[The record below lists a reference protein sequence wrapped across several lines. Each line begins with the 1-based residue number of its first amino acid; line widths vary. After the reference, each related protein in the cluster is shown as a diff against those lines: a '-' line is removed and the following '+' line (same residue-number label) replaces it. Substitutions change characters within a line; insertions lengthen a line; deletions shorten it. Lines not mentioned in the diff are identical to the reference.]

1 MLGIRLLC
9 GLMLIA
15 PVFGQTQTLQTRWAR
30 TVTPEN
36 VHQEYPRPQM
46 VRDEWVNLNGTWR
59 YAINGKWGEI
69 LVPFPVESKL
79 SGVQKALKP
88 GDTLHYQRSFRAPK
102 GDRLLLHIGACDWK
116 TRIEVN
122 GILVGEHEGG
132 FDPITVDITE
142 ALLPHE
148 VQSLDIFVTD
158 PTDSGTQ
165 PRGKQVLK
173 PGGIFYV
180 PTSGIWQ
187 TVWLEP
193 VAFSYI
199 ERLDIKSD
207 ADTGSL
213 LVTPKIN
220 GAEHLDVLTVR
231 VYDGKKLVA
240 ESGGSID
247 EPVALKIPKPKRWS
261 PESPFLYRLAVTAS
275 TYQGQVIDEVKS
287 YTAFRKFSI
296 ERDKDGVKKF
306 FLNGKPYFLMGTLDQ
321 GFWPDGLYTAPSD
334 EALKYDLEVQKRL
347 GFNFIRK
354 HVKVEPARWYYH
366 CDKLGLLVMQDM
378 PSGDRSI
385 GPNDPDIVR
394 SAESV
399 AIFKKELKAMIDAFR
414 NHPSI
419 FSWVVFN
426 EGWGQF
432 DTVALA
438 EWTRQYDP
446 TRVINAV
453 SGWADR
459 GVGAFKDPHIY
470 PGPGAP
476 TPDPNRALFLGEY
489 GGLGLPIPGHMWQES
504 GWGYQSYKTS
514 AELTDAFCDTMFQ
527 LRLLR
532 ANGLSGAVYTQ
543 TTDVETETNGLMT
556 YDREILKMDE
566 ARITQAIKD
575 VYKPAPK
582 IEVLVQTSEKVAQK
596 WVVTTQNPGADW
608 LKAKAWAGESE
619 KIGGFGTP
627 ETPGSVV
634 RTRWDTPDI
643 WLRRRFS
650 IKESVSDGV
659 YLKVSHDDDIE
670 VYLDG
675 KLIFKAGGW
684 TTSYKLVKLGA
695 IKAGNHELR
704 IHVHQNQGGQYIDA
718 GLVRVL

>member
-1 MLGIRLLC
+1 MLGMRLLC
-9 GLMLIA
+9 GLLLMA
-15 PVFGQTQTLQTRWAR
+15 PVMGQTQTLKTRW
-30 TVTPEN
+30 TDSVTPQN

-46 VRDEWVNLNGTWR
+46 VRDEWVNLNGTWQ

-79 SGVQKALKP
+79 SRVQKTLKP
-88 GDTLHYQRSFRAPK
+88 SDTLHYHRNFRKFEGA
-102 GDRLLLHIGACDWK
+102 RTHLLHIGASDWK

-122 GILVGEHEGG
+122 GQIVGEHEGG
-132 FDPITVDITE
+132 FDPITLDITD
-142 ALLPHE
+142 ALSSERE

-158 PTDSGTQ
+158 PTDSGPQ

-187 TVWLEP
+187 TVWMEP
-193 VAFSYI
+193 VHDTFYI
-199 ERLDIKSD
+199 SDLDIH
-207 ADTGSL
+207 ADPTTG
-213 LVTPKIN
+213 KITVAPTTNN
-220 GAEHLDVLTVR
+220 GEKGYVEVEVLQNGKRLARAEALGKTEVTVR
-231 VYDGKKLVA
+231 NPKL
-240 ESGGSID
+240 
-247 EPVALKIPKPKRWS
+247 WS
-261 PESPFLYRLAVTAS
+261 PESPTLYDLKIKLVGDDGRVF
-275 TYQGQVIDEVKS
+275 DEVKS

-321 GFWPDGLYTAPSD
+321 GFWPDGLFTAPTD

-394 SAESV
+394 TPESA
-399 AIFKKELKAMIDAFR
+399 AIFKKELKAMIDSLK

-432 DTVALA
+432 DTVAMADWTQKYDQTRLA
-438 EWTRQYDP
+438 H
-446 TRVINAV
+446 AV
-453 SGWADR
+453 TGWADR

-476 TPDPNRALFLGEY
+476 TPDANRALLLGEY

-504 GWGYQSYKTS
+504 GWGYQSYKTQD
-514 AELTDAFCDTMFQ
+514 ELTNAFCDLMFQ
-527 LRLLR
+527 LRILKG
-532 ANGLSGAVYTQ
+532 NGLSGAVYTQ

-556 YDREILKMDE
+556 YDRAMLKMDE
-566 ARITQAIKD
+566 KRITQAIKD

-582 IEVLVQTSEKVAQK
+582 IEVLLPTSEQVAQK
-596 WVVTTQNPGADW
+596 WLVTTVNPGSDW
-608 LKAKAWAGESE
+608 VSAKSWKGESE
-619 KIGGFGTP
+619 RIGGFGTP
-627 ETPGSVV
+627 ETPGSIV
-634 RTRWDTPDI
+634 RSRWDTPDI
-643 WLRRRFS
+643 WLRRSFA
-650 IKESVSDGV
+650 IKETVTDGV
-659 YLKVSHDDDIE
+659 YLKVSHDDDVE

-675 KLIFKAGGW
+675 KLVFKAGGW
-684 TTSYKLVKLGA
+684 TTSYKLVKLGG
-695 IKAGNHELR
+695 IKAGNHQLR

-718 GLVRVL
+718 GLVRVK